1 MFVFKA
7 AVVGAGT
14 MGGQIAQTIASAG
27 FQVVLKDINQ
37 DLVQAGLD
45 EARKVTE
52 GQVSK
57 LVSKERITAEQGDA
71 QIEEILGRIHGT
83 ISYEGFGDVDFVIE
97 AVPERMDIKQAVFAE
112 LDAVTPGHAILASN
126 TSSLSIA
133 EIGEA
138 TLRPDKVVGFH
149 YFYPASVM
157 PLVEIVEGEETSPET
172 VTAAL
177 TFAQAIRKQPIACLE
192 VPGFVVNR
200 ILMAGMSEL
209 WREQE
214 EKKLSIKAIDEGVG
228 SAGVVPM
235 GPYFLVNL
243 LGLDTVLHVA
253 EHVAASYGGERFYV
267 NKGMQKLVSEGK
279 LGAKTG
285 GEGVYSAGGEPNLKG
300 DAEPDV
306 AELVELLTLKTFV
319 EAALVLQEGVATHR
333 DIDFGMM
340 AGAGL
345 DPRRGLMPP
354 FMKADVE
361 GLDSVLERLELAAE
375 RHGERFAPPTILRRL
390 VAQGRLGQRSGQGF
404 YSYPSPDAEQPGEVV
419 KLQTWT
425 APTRAGTREDGAAD
439 VEDGAA
445 HVEGATAGDGVRCP
459 EGVAIAW
466 LANGQMNSI
475 SPQVIED
482 LGKVWRH
489 VKDGTHPPVRALVIA
504 SSNPFLFSAGADI
517 KAFTSMDE
525 AAGEQLIHA
534 AHALLREL
542 GSDGIATI
550 AAVNGLAFG
559 GGCELAMAC
568 DVRIAA
574 RSAIFAQPEI
584 KLGIIPGFG
593 GTQRLPRLVGENKA
607 LEMNLVGDPIM
618 AEEAFE
624 LGLVNRMVDDHELLD
639 TALSWARKLASQA
652 PVALEQIKRVS
663 GAGDLDEGIEAEKR
677 GFATAF
683 ASADAKEGI
692 SAFLGKRAPKF
703 EGR

>member
-14 MGGQIAQTIASAG
+14 MGGQIAQTIAAAG
-27 FQVVLKDINQ
+27 FPVVLKDINQ

-52 GQVSK
+52 GQVAK
-57 LVSKERITAEQGDA
+57 LVKKERITAEQGAA
-71 QIEEILGRIHGT
+71 QIEEILGRIEGT
-83 ISYEGFGDVDFVIE
+83 TSYAGFGDVDFVIE
-97 AVPERMDIKQAVFAE
+97 AVPERMEIKQAVFAE

-126 TSSLSIA
+126 TSSLSIG

-253 EHVAASYGGERFYV
+253 EHVADAYGDERFYV
-267 NKGMQKLVSEGK
+267 PKGMQKLVSEGK

-285 GEGVYSAGGEPNLKG
+285 GDGVYSPSGEANLKG
-300 DAEPDV
+300 DADPDV

-354 FMKADVE
+354 FMKADME
-361 GLDSVLERLELAAE
+361 GLDSVLERLENAAE
-375 RHGERFAPPTILRRL
+375 RYGERFAPPDDPAAPGRPGPARPEERPGLLRLPPARRRAAGRGGQARDAPRRRGDRVACQRPDELDLPAGDRGPRQGLGARSRTRDVHCARDRLLQPVPVQRGRRHQGVHLDGRRVRGGDDPRRPCALARIRLGGDRDDRRRQRARLRRWL
-390 VAQGRLGQRSGQGF
+390 RARDGLRRAHRRALGDLRPAGDQARDHPRLRRH
-404 YSYPSPDAEQPGEVV
+404 
-419 KLQTWT
+419 
-425 APTRAGTREDGAAD
+425 PTP
-439 VEDGAA
+439 
-445 HVEGATAGDGVRCP
+445 ATARRARTRP
-459 EGVAIAW
+459 
-466 LANGQMNSI
+466 
-475 SPQVIED
+475 
-482 LGKVWRH
+482 WR
-489 VKDGTHPPVRALVIA
+489 
-504 SSNPFLFSAGADI
+504 
-517 KAFTSMDE
+517 
-525 AAGEQLIHA
+525 
-534 AHALLREL
+534 
-542 GSDGIATI
+542 
-550 AAVNGLAFG
+550 
-559 GGCELAMAC
+559 
-568 DVRIAA
+568 
-574 RSAIFAQPEI
+574 
-584 KLGIIPGFG
+584 
-593 GTQRLPRLVGENKA
+593 
-607 LEMNLVGDPIM
+607 
-618 AEEAFE
+618 
-624 LGLVNRMVDDHELLD
+624 
-639 TALSWARKLASQA
+639 
-652 PVALEQIKRVS
+652 
-663 GAGDLDEGIEAEKR
+663 
-677 GFATAF
+677 
-683 ASADAKEGI
+683 
-692 SAFLGKRAPKF
+692 
-703 EGR
+703 

>member
-14 MGGQIAQTIASAG
+14 MGGQIAQTIAAAG
-27 FQVVLKDINQ
+27 FPVVLKDIDQ

-52 GQVSK
+52 GQLGK
-57 LVSKERITAEQGDA
+57 LVKKERITAEQGAA
-71 QIEEILGRIHGT
+71 QIEEILGRIEGT
-83 ISYEGFGDVDFVIE
+83 TSYGAFGDVDFVIE
-97 AVPERMDIKQAVFAE
+97 AVPERMEIKQAVFAE
-112 LDAVTPGHAILASN
+112 LDTVCPGHAILASN
-126 TSSLSIA
+126 TSSLSIG

-157 PLVEIVEGEETSPET
+157 PLVEIVESEETSPET

-200 ILMAGMSEL
+200 ILMAGMSEF

-214 EKKLSIKAIDEGVG
+214 EKKLSIKAMDEGIG
-228 SAGVVPM
+228 AAGVVPM

-253 EHVAASYGGERFYV
+253 EHVADAYGNERFYV
-267 NKGMQKLVSEGK
+267 PKGMQKLVSEGK

-285 GEGVYSAGGEPNLKG
+285 GDGVYSPAGEANLKG
-300 DAEPDV
+300 DADPDV
-306 AELVELLTLKTFV
+306 AEIVELLTLKTFT

-354 FMKADVE
+354 FMKADIE
-361 GLDSVLERLELAAE
+361 GLDSVLERLENAAE
-375 RHGERFAPPTILRRL
+375 RYGERFTPPAILRRL
-390 VAQGRLGQRSGQGF
+390 VAQGRLGQKSGQGF
-404 YSYPSPDAEQPGEVV
+404 YAYPQPDAEQPAEVV
-419 KLQTWT
+419 KLE
-425 APTRAGTREDGAAD
+425 TRPD
-439 VEDGAA
+439 
-445 HVEGATAGDGVRCP
+445 
-459 EGVAIAW
+459 GVAIAW

-475 SPQVIED
+475 APQVIED
-482 LGKVWRH
+482 LGKVWSK
-489 VKDGTHPPVRALVIA
+489 VKDTNVHALVIA

-517 KAFTSMDE
+517 KAFTSMDKQ
-525 AAGEQLIHA
+525 AGEQLIHA
-534 AHALLREL
+534 AHDLLREF
-542 GSDGIATI
+542 GSEGIATI

-574 RSAIFAQPEI
+574 RSATFGQPEI

-607 LEMNLVGDPIM
+607 LEMNLVGDPIL

-624 LGLVNRMVDDHELLD
+624 LGLVNRMVEDHELLD
-639 TALSWARKLASQA
+639 TALSWARRLAAQA

-663 GAGDLDEGIEAEKR
+663 GAGDLDTGIEAEKQ
-677 GFATAF
+677 GFAVAF
-683 ASADAKEGI
+683 ASEDAKEGI
-692 SAFLGKRAPKF
+692 SAFLGKRAPRF
-703 EGR
+703 QGR

>member
-1 MFVFKA
+1 M
-7 AVVGAGT
+7 
-14 MGGQIAQTIASAG
+14 
-27 FQVVLKDINQ
+27 
-37 DLVQAGLD
+37 
-45 EARKVTE
+45 
-52 GQVSK
+52 
-57 LVSKERITAEQGDA
+57 
-71 QIEEILGRIHGT
+71 
-83 ISYEGFGDVDFVIE
+83 
-97 AVPERMDIKQAVFAE
+97 
-112 LDAVTPGHAILASN
+112 
-126 TSSLSIA
+126 
-133 EIGEA
+133 
-138 TLRPDKVVGFH
+138 RPDKVVGFH

-200 ILMAGMSEL
+200 ILMAGMSEI

-214 EKKLSIKAIDEGVG
+214 EKKLSIKAMDEGIG
-228 SAGVVPM
+228 AAGVVPM

-253 EHVAASYGGERFYV
+253 EHVADAYGDERFYV
-267 NKGMQKLVSEGK
+267 PKGMQKLVSEGK

-285 GEGVYSAGGEPNLKG
+285 GDGVYSPAGEANLKG

-306 AELVELLTLKTFV
+306 AEVVELLTLKTFV

-354 FMKADVE
+354 FMKADME
-361 GLDSVLERLELAAE
+361 GLDSVLERLENAAE
-375 RHGERFAPPTILRRL
+375 RYGERFAPPSILRRL
-390 VAQGRLGQRSGQGF
+390 VAQGRLGQKSGQGF
-404 YSYPSPDAEQPGEVV
+404 YAYPQPDAEQPAEVV
-419 KLQTWT
+419 KLE
-425 APTRAGTREDGAAD
+425 TRPD
-439 VEDGAA
+439 
-445 HVEGATAGDGVRCP
+445 
-459 EGVAIAW
+459 GVAIAW

-475 SPQVIED
+475 APQVIED
-482 LGKVWRH
+482 LGKVWSK
-489 VKDGTHPPVRALVIA
+489 VKDTNVHALVIA

-517 KAFTSMDE
+517 KAFTAMD
-525 AAGEQLIHA
+525 AASGEQLIHA
-534 AHALLREL
+534 AHALLREF
-542 GSDGIATI
+542 GSAGIATI

-574 RSAIFAQPEI
+574 RSATFGQPEI

-607 LEMNLVGDPIM
+607 LEMNLVGDPIL

-624 LGLVNRMVDDHELLD
+624 LGLVNRMVEDHELLD
-639 TALSWARKLASQA
+639 TALSWARRLAGQA

-663 GAGDLDEGIEAEKR
+663 GAGDLDAGIEAEKR

-683 ASADAKEGI
+683 ASEDAKEGI
-692 SAFLGKRAPKF
+692 SAFLGKRAPRF
-703 EGR
+703 QGR

>member
-14 MGGQIAQTIASAG
+14 MGGQIAQTIAAAG
-27 FQVVLKDINQ
+27 FPVVLKDINQ

-45 EARKVTE
+45 EARNVTE
-52 GQVSK
+52 GQVGK
-57 LVSKERITAEQGDA
+57 LVKKERISAEQGAA
-71 QIEEILGRIHGT
+71 QIEEILGRIEGT
-83 ISYEGFGDVDFVIE
+83 TSYSGFGDVDFVIE
-97 AVPERMDIKQAVFAE
+97 AVPERMEIKQAVFAE

-126 TSSLSIA
+126 TSSLSIG

-200 ILMAGMSEL
+200 ILMAGMSEI

-214 EKKLSIKAIDEGVG
+214 ERKLSIKAMDEGIG
-228 SAGVVPM
+228 AAGVVPM

-253 EHVAASYGGERFYV
+253 EHVADAYGDERFYV
-267 NKGMQKLVSEGK
+267 PKGMQKLVSEGK

-285 GEGVYSAGGEPNLKG
+285 GDGVYSPAGEANLKG
-300 DAEPDV
+300 EEQPNV
-306 AELVELLTLKTFV
+306 QEIVELLSLKTFV

-354 FMKADVE
+354 FMKADAE
-361 GLDSVLERLELAAE
+361 GLDTVLERLENLAE

-390 VAQGRLGQRSGQGF
+390 VAQGRLGQKSGQGF
-404 YSYPSPDAEQPGEVV
+404 YAYPQLDAAQPAETV
-419 KLQTWT
+419 KLE
-425 APTRAGTREDGAAD
+425 TRPD
-439 VEDGAA
+439 
-445 HVEGATAGDGVRCP
+445 
-459 EGVAIAW
+459 GVAIAW

-475 SPQVIED
+475 SPGVIDD
-482 LGKVWRH
+482 LGKVWKQ
-489 VKDGTHPPVRALVIA
+489 VKDSREGAAPVRALVIA
-504 SSNPFLFSAGADI
+504 SSNPFLFCPGADI
-517 KAFTSMDE
+517 KAFTTIGDE
-525 AAGEQLIHA
+525 GEARLLDD
-534 AHALLREL
+534 AHALFREL
-542 GSDGIATI
+542 GSEGIATI

-574 RSAIFAQPEI
+574 RSAIFGQPEI
-584 KLGIIPGFG
+584 RLGIIPGFG

-624 LGLVNRMVDDHELLD
+624 LGLVNRMVEDHELLD
-639 TALSWARKLASQA
+639 TALSWARRLAAQA
-652 PVALEQIKRVS
+652 PIALEQIKRVS

-683 ASADAKEGI
+683 GSEDAKEGI
-692 SAFLGKRAPKF
+692 AAFLGKRAPRF
-703 EGR
+703 RGL

>member
-14 MGGQIAQTIASAG
+14 MGGQIAQTIAAAG
-27 FQVVLKDINQ
+27 FPVVLKDINQ
-37 DLVQAGLD
+37 DLVKAGLD

-57 LVSKERITAEQGDA
+57 LVSKERIAADQGAA

-83 ISYEGFGDVDFVIE
+83 TSYESFGDVDFVIE

-112 LDAVTPGHAILASN
+112 LDAVTPGHAILSSN

-157 PLVEIVEGEETSPET
+157 PLVEIVEGEETSAET

-200 ILMAGMSEL
+200 ILMASMSEL

-214 EKKLSIKAIDEGVG
+214 DKKLSIKAMDEGIG
-228 SAGVVPM
+228 AAGVVPM

-253 EHVAASYGGERFYV
+253 EHVADSYGEERFYV
-267 NKGMQKLVSEGK
+267 PKGMQKLVSEGK

-285 GEGVYSAGGEPNLKG
+285 GDGVYSPTGEANLKG
-300 DAEPDV
+300 ENDPDV

-319 EAALVLQEGVATHR
+319 EAALVLEEGVATHR

-361 GLDSVLERLELAAE
+361 GLDSVLERLENAAE
-375 RHGERFAPPTILRRL
+375 RYGERFTPPTILRRL
-390 VAQGRLGQRSGQGF
+390 VAQGRLGQKSGQGF
-404 YSYPSPDAEQPGEVV
+404 YAYPQPAAEQPAEVI
-419 KLQTWT
+419 KLEH
-425 APTRAGTREDGAAD
+425 RED
-439 VEDGAA
+439 
-445 HVEGATAGDGVRCP
+445 
-459 EGVAIAW
+459 GVAIAW

-475 SPQVIED
+475 SPQAIED
-482 LGKVWRH
+482 LGKVWKH
-489 VKDGTHPPVRALVIA
+489 AKESGVRALVVA

-517 KAFTSMDE
+517 KAFTSMD
-525 AAGEQLIHA
+525 ATSGEQLIHA
-534 AHALLREL
+534 AHALLREF

-574 RSAIFAQPEI
+574 RSATFGQPEI

-607 LEMNLVGDPIM
+607 LEMNLVGDPIL

-639 TALSWARKLASQA
+639 TALAWARKLASQA

-683 ASADAKEGI
+683 SSEDAKEGI
-692 SAFLGKRAPKF
+692 SAFLGKRAPRF
-703 EGR
+703 QGR

>member
-14 MGGQIAQTIASAG
+14 MGGQIAQTIAAAG
-27 FQVVLKDINQ
+27 FPVVLKDINQ

-52 GQVSK
+52 GQVGK
-57 LVSKERITAEQGDA
+57 LVSKERISAEQGAA
-71 QIEEILGRIHGT
+71 QIEEILGRINDT
-83 ISYEGFGDVDFVIE
+83 TSYGAFGDVDFVIE
-97 AVPERMDIKQAVFAE
+97 AVPERMEIKQAVFAE

-126 TSSLSIA
+126 TSSLSIG

-200 ILMAGMSEL
+200 ILMASMSEL

-228 SAGVVPM
+228 AAGVVPM

-253 EHVAASYGGERFYV
+253 EHVTASYGEERFYV
-267 NKGMQKLVSEGK
+267 PKGMKKLVSEGK

-285 GEGVYSAGGEPNLKG
+285 GDGFYSPTGEPNVKDDG
-300 DAEPDV
+300 EPNV
-306 AELVELLTLKTFV
+306 EELVELLSLKTFV

-361 GLDSVLERLELAAE
+361 GLDSVLERLENATE
-375 RHGERFAPPTILRRL
+375 RHGERFAPPAILRRL
-390 VAQGRLGQRSGQGF
+390 VAQGRLGQKSGQGF
-404 YSYPSPDAEQPGEVV
+404 YAYPQPDAEQPAASSSTFDDDAKVEVV
-419 KLQTWT
+419 KLE
-425 APTRAGTREDGAAD
+425 TRPD
-439 VEDGAA
+439 
-445 HVEGATAGDGVRCP
+445 
-459 EGVAIAW
+459 GVAIAW

-475 SPQVIED
+475 APQVIED
-482 LGKVWRH
+482 LGKVWNK
-489 VKDGTHPPVRALVIA
+489 VKSSNVHALVIA

-517 KAFTSMDE
+517 KAFTSMDAE
-525 AAGEQLIHA
+525 SGEQLIHA
-534 AHALLREL
+534 AHALLREF
-542 GSDGIATI
+542 GSEGIATI

-574 RSAIFAQPEI
+574 RSATFGQPEI

-607 LEMNLVGDPIM
+607 LEMNLVGDPIL

-624 LGLVNRMVDDHELLD
+624 LGLVNRMVEDHELLD
-639 TALSWARKLASQA
+639 TALSWARRLAAQA
-652 PVALEQIKRVS
+652 PVALKQIKRVS
-663 GAGDLDEGIEAEKR
+663 GAGDLDAGIEAEKR

-683 ASADAKEGI
+683 GSEDAKEGI
-692 SAFLGKRAPKF
+692 SAFLGKRAPRF
-703 EGR
+703 QGR